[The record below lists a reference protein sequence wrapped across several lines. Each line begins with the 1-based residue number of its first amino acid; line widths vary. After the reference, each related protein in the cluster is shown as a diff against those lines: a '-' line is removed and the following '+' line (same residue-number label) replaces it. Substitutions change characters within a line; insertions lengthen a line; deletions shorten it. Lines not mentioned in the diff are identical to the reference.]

1 MKINCLVQSAGN
13 SEWSVFSCNKIIL
26 IIFSANFNKPESCQ
40 SGSTASNVFND
51 SSVVSPI
58 SVNSHMYD
66 CKVIVKDIFANDET
80 GKSKA
85 LNVSQDKTHSA
96 HSRKSADLDVPD
108 YLEKKAAILWP
119 QMCDEEAWT
128 KLETAVMPKVLQSSL
143 PIGQT
148 MSLLQDEIHTQASTL
163 FGLVTQR
170 KKRIGTFSRRTLLSI
185 KLVQEKN
192 HLSAQILNCREEEK
206 EGLYSLLESV
216 RVRLRNLRKKENK
229 RKKRWKAKKAFR
241 DWKRNPFQA
250 GKDVLDPKCDSTL
263 KCTRSVLD
271 AFKLVTVSDAL
282 VDSSLSPIDGLPPSP
297 SISIPFDYSS
307 FKLKDFEKNNS
318 NSA

>member
-1 MKINCLVQSAGN
+1 
-13 SEWSVFSCNKIIL
+13 
-26 IIFSANFNKPESCQ
+26 
-40 SGSTASNVFND
+40 
-51 SSVVSPI
+51 
-58 SVNSHMYD
+58 
-66 CKVIVKDIFANDET
+66 
-80 GKSKA
+80 
-85 LNVSQDKTHSA
+85 
-96 HSRKSADLDVPD
+96 
-108 YLEKKAAILWP
+108 
-119 QMCDEEAWT
+119 
-128 KLETAVMPKVLQSSL
+128 MPKVLQSSL
-143 PIGQT
+143 PIAQT

-185 KLVQEKN
+185 KLVQEKT
-192 HLSAQILNCREEEK
+192 HLSGQILNCHEEEK

-250 GKDVLDPKCDSTL
+250 GKDVLDPKCDTNL

-297 SISIPFDYSS
+297 SISIPFDSSS
-307 FKLKDFEKNNS
+307 FKLKDFEKIIQTRRNA
-318 NSA
+318 SAPGINMIPYKVYKKCRQLMSFFI